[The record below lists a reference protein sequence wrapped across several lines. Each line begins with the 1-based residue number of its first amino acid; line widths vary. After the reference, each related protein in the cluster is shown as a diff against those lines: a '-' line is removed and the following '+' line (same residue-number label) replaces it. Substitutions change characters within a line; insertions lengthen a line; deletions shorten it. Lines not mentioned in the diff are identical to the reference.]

1 MSAVATLSGIG
12 SRRAVFTGIGLVNAA
27 GEDTETVWQ
36 TILSG
41 KSVIGLA
48 RRFDA
53 SGLAVSL
60 VAEIPDFRPA
70 EGISR
75 RIIAKSD
82 RFTHF
87 ALSATAQA
95 FADAGLDVDALD
107 PFRTGISF
115 GNNSGGWDICERGF
129 VEYYREGATMVNP
142 WQATA
147 WFPAAP
153 QGFVSI
159 HFNIRGWSKSFACDR
174 ASGASAAYFA
184 LRALQWGHN
193 DLMLTGGSE
202 APVTRLGVNAHVST
216 GELSRCPD
224 PDRAYLPYSKDG
236 TGLVLGE
243 GSAILVLEDRDLAVR
258 RGARVYGEL
267 LAVEQRTGRPDDPS
281 ALEGALRAALARAC
295 REPAQVGLV
304 FGDGSGLVSA
314 DLLEADVLNRVL
326 PGVPVT
332 VPKAA
337 IGHLYGASAG
347 TDIALALLALR
358 DQVVPA
364 TAHAESDA
372 AERFVPMVAV
382 TEPRDLDTVVIIS
395 RSREG
400 TNVAVVIGREAAE
413 MEPRQQQC
421 KTT

>member
-1 MSAVATLSGIG
+1 MTILSSAAP
-12 SRRAVFTGIGLVNAA
+12 RRAVFTGMGLINAA
-27 GEDTETVWQ
+27 GDDVESVWQ
-36 TILSG
+36 IILAG
-41 KSVIGLA
+41 KSAIGLA

-53 SGLAVSL
+53 SGLEVSL
-60 VAEIPDFRPA
+60 AAEVPNFRPA
-70 EGISR
+70 KGISR

-82 RFTHF
+82 RFAHF
-87 ALSATAQA
+87 ALSATGQA
-95 FADAGLDVDALD
+95 LADAGLDLDALD
-107 PFRTGISF
+107 PCRIGISF

-129 VEYYREGATMVNP
+129 IEYYRDGPAMVNP

-147 WFPAAP
+147 WFPTAP

-184 LRALQWGHN
+184 LRALRWGHN
-193 DLMLTGGSE
+193 DVMLVGGSE

-216 GELSRCPD
+216 GELSRSAD
-224 PDRAYLPYSKDG
+224 PDRAYIPYSASA

-243 GSAILVLEDRDLAVR
+243 GSAVLVLEDRDLAIA
-258 RGARVYGEL
+258 RGACVYGEL
-267 LAVEQRTGRPDDPS
+267 LSVEQRTGQPDDPS
-281 ALEGALRAALARAC
+281 VLEDTLRAALARAH
-295 REPAQVGLV
+295 RDPARVGLV
-304 FGDGSGLVSA
+304 FGEGCGSVDA
-314 DLLEADVLNRVL
+314 DRLEADVLNRIL

-337 IGHLYGASAG
+337 LGHLYGASTG

-358 DQVVPA
+358 DQVVPV
-364 TAHAESDA
+364 TAHAEQDPA
-372 AERFVPMVAV
+372 DRFVPLAAV
-382 TEPRDLDTVVIIS
+382 TEPRDMDTVVIVS

-400 TNVAVVIGREAAE
+400 TNVIVVIGRDEAAE
-413 MEPRQQQC
+413 SEARQHRC

>member
-1 MSAVATLSGIG
+1 M
-12 SRRAVFTGIGLVNAA
+12 GLINAA
-27 GEDTETVWQ
+27 GEDAETVWQ
-36 TILSG
+36 TILAG
-41 KSVIGLA
+41 KSAIGLA

-53 SGLAVSL
+53 SGLDVSV
-60 VAEIPDFRPA
+60 VAEIQDFRQA
-70 EGISR
+70 KGINR

-82 RFTHF
+82 RFAHF

-95 FADAGLDVDALD
+95 LADAGLDAADLD
-107 PFRTGISF
+107 PFRVGISF

-129 VEYYREGATMVNP
+129 AEYYREGASMVNP

-184 LRALQWGHN
+184 FRAMQWGHN
-193 DLMLTGGSE
+193 DLMLTGGAE

-216 GELSRCPD
+216 GELSRSCD
-224 PDRAYLPYSKDG
+224 PDRAYLPYSKAA

-243 GSAILVLEDRDLAVR
+243 GSAVLVLEDRDLAIG

-267 LAVEQRTGRPDDPS
+267 LAVEQRTGPPEDSSVLAD
-281 ALEGALRAALARAC
+281 ALRAALARAG
-295 REPAQVGLV
+295 RDPAQVGLV
-304 FGDGSGLVSA
+304 FGDGCGLVSA
-314 DLLEADVLNRVL
+314 DLLEAEVLNLVL
-326 PGVPVT
+326 PDVPVT

-337 IGHLYGASAG
+337 VGHLYGASTG

-358 DQVVPA
+358 DRVIPA

-372 AERFVPMVAV
+372 GERFVPLVAV
-382 TEPRDLDTVVIIS
+382 TEPRDLDTVVIVS

-400 TNVAVVIGREAAE
+400 ANVVVVIGRDEAAE
-413 MEPRQQQC
+413 MEA
-421 KTT
+421 KH